1 MNLVH
6 VEKNAHKKN
15 PAPPLEPKKPL
26 GGAPK
31 AAPAKEEV
39 KKEPKKELKYNSWY
53 VENYGKE
60 VLKFEGDDAT
70 PSHSFALIKCT
81 DTTVVISGKVKN
93 VMIENCSGVKLIMD
107 SVISMIELLN
117 CKKITCTIKG
127 VCPQFMIERTQG
139 VQLYLFPTAKTCK
152 INSTCSQSMV
162 INYPLT
168 DAAEDDEWLDVTI
181 PETYVTQIKNDKVV
195 SEALDGME

>member
-6 VEKNAHKKN
+6 VEKGAHKKN
-15 PAPPLEPKKPL
+15 PPPPVEPKKPL
-26 GGAPK
+26 APK
-31 AAPAKEEV
+31 TAAPAKEEV
-39 KKEPKKELKYNSWY
+39 KREPKKELKYNSWY
-53 VENYGKE
+53 IENYGKE
-60 VLKFEGDDAT
+60 VIKFEGDDAT
-70 PSHSFALIKCT
+70 SSHSFALLKCT
-81 DTTVVISGKVKN
+81 DTTVVITGKVKN
-93 VMIENCSGVKLIMD
+93 VMMNDCSGVKLIID

-117 CKKITCTIKG
+117 CKKMSCTIKG
-127 VCPQFMIERTQG
+127 VCPQFMIERSHG

-168 DAAEDDEWLDVTI
+168 DANEDDEWLDVTI